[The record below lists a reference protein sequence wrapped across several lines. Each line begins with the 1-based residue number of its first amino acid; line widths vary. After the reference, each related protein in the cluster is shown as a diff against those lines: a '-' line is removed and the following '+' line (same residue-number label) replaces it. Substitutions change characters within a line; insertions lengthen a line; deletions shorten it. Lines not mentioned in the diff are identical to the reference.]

1 MNKKELIKKIAEG
14 NQISITKMETFYKNF
29 EQILIEAITSNE
41 EVILSSSIGRFVL
54 STSSQR
60 IMPEIKFTINK
71 KTGKRSAK
79 KTSRMITYPPITV
92 VKFKISDALKQKVKN
107 LQLK

>member
-1 MNKKELIKKIAEG
+1 
-14 NQISITKMETFYKNF
+14 
-29 EQILIEAITSNE
+29 
-41 EVILSSSIGRFVL
+41 
-54 STSSQR
+54 
-60 IMPEIKFTINK
+60 MPEIKFTINK